1 LSVEKRARRGRDAG
15 VVHVIETYLSRE
27 HADELD
33 AATRRLRLTAGVPP
47 PGEAQVR
54 YVRSV
59 FVPAD
64 ETCFH
69 FVEAP
74 SADAAGELAIRAAI
88 SPDRVVEAE
97 ASDGS

>member
-1 LSVEKRARRGRDAG
+1 MPTY
-15 VVHVIETYLSRE
+15 VIEAYLSRE
-27 HADELD
+27 HSDELG
-33 AATRRLRLTAGVPP
+33 AATRRLRFAAGAPP
-47 PGEAQVR
+47 PGEAMVR

-59 FVPAD
+59 FLPAD

-74 SADAAGELAIRAAI
+74 SADAASELAIRAAI
-88 SPDRVVEAE
+88 YPDRVLEAE

>member
-1 LSVEKRARRGRDAG
+1 VPTYI
-15 VVHVIETYLSRE
+15 IEAYLSRE
-27 HADELD
+27 HAADYE
-33 AATRRLRLTAGVPP
+33 AATRRLRLAAAPSP
-47 PGEAQVR
+47 PGEASVR

-59 FVPAD
+59 FLPAD
-64 ETCFH
+64 ETCLH

-74 SADAAGELAIRAAI
+74 SAVAVCELADRAAI

>member
-1 LSVEKRARRGRDAG
+1 VPTY
-15 VVHVIETYLSRE
+15 VIEAYLSRE

-33 AATRRLRLTAGVPP
+33 AATRRLRFAAGAAL
-47 PGEAQVR
+47 PGEAPVR

-59 FVPAD
+59 FMPAD

-69 FVEAP
+69 LVEAP
-74 SADAAGELAIRAAI
+74 SADAASELAIRAAI
-88 SPDRVVEAE
+88 YPDRVVEAE